1 MFGYT
6 ERDEMNKSSAMLIL
20 ASMIIW
26 LSGLIVPVAAQQDID
41 RTILPIAEP
50 VYPSITEL
58 DARKAKAPPPF
69 SVTAPKGAPNVVIVL
84 IDDIGFGAANV
95 FGGAIRTPHWI
106 NWRRKAYVLPNST
119 RPHCVHQPAC
129 QF

>member
-6 ERDEMNKSSAMLIL
+6 ERDEMNKSSAMFIL

-58 DARKAKAPPPF
+58 DAQSESAAAIF
-69 SVTAPKGAPNVVIVL
+69 GDGPKRSAQCRHR
-84 IDDIGFGAANV
+84 ID
-95 FGGAIRTPHWI
+95 
-106 NWRRKAYVLPNST
+106 
-119 RPHCVHQPAC
+119 
-129 QF
+129 